1 MSKNGRKI
9 IIKSSRKKFQGE
21 CYLDVL
27 ETVEKISKDNPCVL
41 IFKAGGTKPKV
52 KTTIETN
59 FCFSL
64 GLAHQLG

>member
-1 MSKNGRKI
+1 MS
-9 IIKSSRKKFQGE
+9 
-21 CYLDVL
+21 
-27 ETVEKISKDNPCVL
+27 TVEKISKDNPCVL